1 MTDMS
6 PAGRYAADINHSS
19 VLFRIKHFGL
29 AWYTGRFTRFEAVL
43 DFKPDAIEDMKL
55 DVSVD
60 ISSVRG
66 EYQGA
71 EKNWD
76 EELGTSGNFFSARR
90 SSRA

>member
-6 PAGRYAADINHSS
+6 PAGHYTADINHSS

-29 AWYTGRFTRFEAVL
+29 AWYTGRFTRFEATL
-43 DFKPDAIEDMKL
+43 DFKPEAIEAMTL
-55 DVSVD
+55 HASVNVL
-60 ISSVRG
+60 SVRG